1 MAQMVLVSGTQ
12 PNPFF
17 IMVLYMFGS
26 YNFAE
31 KSMPVPPGVTLIMLY
46 SLRSMASGLAPD
58 GHGHR
63 KPPETIHNYNYLK
76 LL

>member
-12 PNPFF
+12 LNPFI

-31 KSMPVPPGVTLIMLY
+31 KSMPVPLGGDLNHALLLEVY
-46 SLRSMASGLAPD
+46 GLWTYP
-58 GHGHR
+58 R
-63 KPPETIHNYNYLK
+63 WSWPPEIT
-76 LL
+76 